1 MSTYIAIEET
11 DSKNVN
17 MIIYIREVRAK
28 MLMVAS
34 KINYHIKIDNP
45 LYLHKSSY
53 ILYMRR
59 KRKYYVKLK
68 HDNFLEVTFFRLFF
82 YWTFDFLLKS
92 YGFIQWESRWR
103 RYVPNLR
110 THSIGRIAWQ
120 ENRKLMWICAK
131 SLSPTKKQILEKGK
145 IYENNEMKN
154 ICFKQNHS
162 KFPY

>member
-1 MSTYIAIEET
+1 MQQLSKYFCDIVSTYIAIEET

-45 LYLHKSSY
+45 VLKSSF

-68 HDNFLEVTFFRLFF
+68 HDNFLEVTFFQLFFLLNFRLFAQKLWF
-82 YWTFDFLLKS
+82 YSMGISLKKICSMFL
-92 YGFIQWESRWR
+92 
-103 RYVPNLR
+103 
-110 THSIGRIAWQ
+110 T
-120 ENRKLMWICAK
+120 CAVH
-131 SLSPTKKQILEKGK
+131 ILVG
-145 IYENNEMKN
+145 
-154 ICFKQNHS
+154 
-162 KFPY
+162 

>member
-1 MSTYIAIEET
+1 MYRFRSLKIGFGTVTVDTNVNATTKYFCNIVSTYIAIEET

-82 YWTFDFLLKS
+82 FTELSTFCSKAMVLFN
-92 YGFIQWESRWR
+92 G
-103 RYVPNLR
+103 NLVEEDMYLTCVR
-110 THSIGRIAWQ
+110 THIGRIA
-120 ENRKLMWICAK
+120 
-131 SLSPTKKQILEKGK
+131 
-145 IYENNEMKN
+145 
-154 ICFKQNHS
+154 
-162 KFPY
+162 

>member
-1 MSTYIAIEET
+1 MQQLSKYFCDIVSTYIAIEET

-45 LYLHKSSY
+45 VLKSSF

-68 HDNFLEVTFFRLFF
+68 HDNFLEVTFFRLI
-82 YWTFDFLLKS
+82 FLLN
-92 YGFIQWESRWR
+92 FRLFAQ
-103 RYVPNLR
+103 
-110 THSIGRIAWQ
+110 
-120 ENRKLMWICAK
+120 KLWFYSMGISLKKIC
-131 SLSPTKKQILEKGK
+131 T
-145 IYENNEMKN
+145 
-154 ICFKQNHS
+154 
-162 KFPY
+162 

>member
-1 MSTYIAIEET
+1 MQQLSKYFCDIVSTYIAIEET

-45 LYLHKSSY
+45 VLKSSF

-59 KRKYYVKLK
+59 KRKYYVNLK

-82 YWTFDFLLKS
+82 FTELSTFCSKAMVLFN
-92 YGFIQWESRWR
+92 G
-103 RYVPNLR
+103 NLVEEDMYL
-110 THSIGRIAWQ
+110 TCVH
-120 ENRKLMWICAK
+120 
-131 SLSPTKKQILEKGK
+131 ILVG
-145 IYENNEMKN
+145 
-154 ICFKQNHS
+154 
-162 KFPY
+162 